1 MNASYALVVLFLL
14 PVAVAAARS
23 YNMIFSLIVLAFLPN
38 RKPADESTE
47 GTESPQ
53 SVNRLPE

>member
-1 MNASYALVVLFLL
+1 
-14 PVAVAAARS
+14 
-23 YNMIFSLIVLAFLPN
+23 MIFSLIVLAFLPN